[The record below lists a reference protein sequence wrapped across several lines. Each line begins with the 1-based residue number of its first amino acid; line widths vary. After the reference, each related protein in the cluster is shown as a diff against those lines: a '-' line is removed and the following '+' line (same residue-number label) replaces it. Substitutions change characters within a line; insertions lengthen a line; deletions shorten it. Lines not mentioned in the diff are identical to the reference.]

1 MTLSKLDKKIVSL
14 VSRDFPLVKEP
25 FRKLSLKLGIQQ
37 ELLFERLNSYKEN
50 SLMRKFCASL
60 NHRKIGFGYNAMV
73 VWNIPDKFIDKAGSL
88 MADFVQVSHCYQR
101 KKAPGWKY
109 NLYSMI
115 HGRSR
120 KECLDVVRD
129 IYRKIGCKDY
139 KVLFSSEEYKK
150 TAAKY

>member
-1 MTLSKLDKKIVSL
+1 MLSGLDQRIISL
-14 VSRDFPLVKEP
+14 VSQDIPLVKEP
-25 FRKLSLKLGIQQ
+25 FRNLSLKLGIKQ
-37 ELLFERLNSYKEN
+37 EVLLKRLNFYRKN
-50 SLMRKFCASL
+50 GILRKFCASL

-73 VWNIPDKFIDKAGSL
+73 VWNIPEGLINQAGSL
-88 MADFVQVSHCYQR
+88 MSAFVQVSHCYQR
-101 KKAPGWKY
+101 KKAAGWQY

-120 KECLDVVRD
+120 KECLDVVRG
-129 IYRKIGCKDY
+129 ICSKIGCKDY